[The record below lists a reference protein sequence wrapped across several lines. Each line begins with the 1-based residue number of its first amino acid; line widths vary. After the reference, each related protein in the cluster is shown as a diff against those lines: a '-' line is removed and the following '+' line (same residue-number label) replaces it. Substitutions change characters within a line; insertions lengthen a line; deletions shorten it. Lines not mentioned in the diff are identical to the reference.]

1 MLHSTA
7 WPRNKLPFRLS
18 VTPGYVGGA
27 HYKMFGGNNWVSN
40 VLLTAAL
47 FCGPVIPAF
56 AFLNTVAIFY
66 GSMVAL
72 PFGTIVIIVVIWL
85 VVTFPLT
92 VLGGIAAKNGKGE
105 FNAPCRCVGGEPSRI
120 KAAWHRFQFKTVLYR
135 VQNCRKYLSY
145 IPCVPYFLLNLLKIR
160 KMGRKVV
167 HAKHCP
173 RQKGL
178 RLDRLQGSGLTQHYE
193 GSWHDDEGKPADR
206 AKPTG
211 LH

>member
-1 MLHSTA
+1 MVEKIVFFWTRSILKCCKWLNMSLKTQ
-7 WPRNKLPFRLS
+7 PCSSPPS
-18 VTPGYVGGA
+18 GYVGGA

-105 FNAPCRCVGGEPSRI
+105 FNAPCRWGWVCG
-120 KAAWHRFQFKTVLYR
+120 
-135 VQNCRKYLSY
+135 
-145 IPCVPYFLLNLLKIR
+145 
-160 KMGRKVV
+160 
-167 HAKHCP
+167 
-173 RQKGL
+173 
-178 RLDRLQGSGLTQHYE
+178 
-193 GSWHDDEGKPADR
+193 
-206 AKPTG
+206 
-211 LH
+211 